1 MSGPDPTRPRRRPG
15 PPDGDPSVFA
25 ADEQSAEPVD
35 VAHLV
40 RLAEAV
46 LLAEGVRGA
55 CELSLYFLDET
66 AMAELHERF
75 MGASGPTDVLAFP
88 IDDDLVDPGRS
99 PDAGATG
106 PDRAPVDP
114 SEVPVLLG
122 DVLVCPAV
130 AARNAAERGGARA
143 AGAAPDPFDTPNGA
157 TELAD
162 ELALLVVHG
171 VLHVLGMDHAD
182 GDGAAAMQAH
192 ERDLLDRF
200 HLPAR
205 EG

>member
-1 MSGPDPTRPRRRPG
+1 MSGLEPVRSRRRPG

-25 ADEQSAEPVD
+25 ADEQSAAPVD

-40 RLAEAV
+40 RLTEAV
-46 LLAEGVRGA
+46 LAAEGVRGA
-55 CELSLYFLDET
+55 CELSLYFVDET
-66 AMAELHERF
+66 AMAEVNERF

-99 PDAGATG
+99 PDAGSTG
-106 PDRAPVDP
+106 PDRAPMDP
-114 SEVPVLLG
+114 SEIPVLLG

-130 AARNAAERGGARA
+130 AARNAAERADARA
-143 AGAAPDPFDTPNGA
+143 AGTEPDPSDTPNGA

-171 VLHVLGMDHAD
+171 TLHVLGMDHAD
-182 GDGAAAMQAH
+182 RDEAAAMQAR
-192 ERDLLDRF
+192 ERDLLDRL
-200 HLPAR
+200 HRKSAP
-205 EG
+205 